1 MTRHLVQDERGAV
14 TADWITL
21 SAGIVLLGIM
31 VAFSVMNNSA
41 GYLMSEFE
49 DLNDRFAEDS
59 EALRLS
65 SAPGDESSAAAA
77 NAAAAMDAA
86 LNLGGAN
93 TSGIAI
99 GAAGAAAEA
108 ADEDD
113 DGPIIE
119 TAIETAPPPV
129 SASAAARD
137 AASTAVIRNRARA
150 AQPSEQVNPGAGV
163 PAGAE

>member
-41 GYLMSEFE
+41 GYLMSEFD
-49 DLNDRFAEDS
+49 DLNDRFAQDS

-86 LNLGGAN
+86 ISLGAAN
-93 TSGIAI
+93 TTGVSI
-99 GAAGAAAEA
+99 GAASAAAEA
-108 ADEDD
+108 GDEDD
-113 DGPIIE
+113 NGPIIE

-129 SASAAARD
+129 SASGAARE
-137 AASTAVIRNRARA
+137 AASTAAIRNRSRA
-150 AQPSEQVNPGAGV
+150 AKPSERANPGAGV
-163 PAGAE
+163 PTGSE